1 MSGTKSRR
9 PTDSFLASV
18 GSVPDE
24 SAVIAS
30 LAEAEPSILWLDQP
44 NKPDPAPPLVGSI
57 DTDLIIVGGGFT
69 GLWTALQAVEEDPNR
84 SVVLLEAGET
94 ADGATGRNGGFC
106 DSSLTHGLENGL
118 KHWPDEM
125 TELERM
131 GKENLS
137 AIVATLSRYGIDC
150 GAELTGELD
159 VAVAD
164 WQLGELAAGVEA
176 YRALG
181 IRANGRPRH
190 PGAGQLTG
198 LPGRPPTP
206 RRDDHARSG
215 PAGLGT
221 QNCGRRTRRPVPR
234 PQHRTFHPAERDRH

>member
-125 TELERM
+125 
-131 GKENLS
+131 KNWN
-137 AIVATLSRYGIDC
+137 AWAK
-150 GAELTGELD
+150 
-159 VAVAD
+159 
-164 WQLGELAAGVEA
+164 
-176 YRALG
+176 
-181 IRANGRPRH
+181 
-190 PGAGQLTG
+190 
-198 LPGRPPTP
+198 
-206 RRDDHARSG
+206 
-215 PAGLGT
+215 
-221 QNCGRRTRRPVPR
+221 RT
-234 PQHRTFHPAERDRH
+234 